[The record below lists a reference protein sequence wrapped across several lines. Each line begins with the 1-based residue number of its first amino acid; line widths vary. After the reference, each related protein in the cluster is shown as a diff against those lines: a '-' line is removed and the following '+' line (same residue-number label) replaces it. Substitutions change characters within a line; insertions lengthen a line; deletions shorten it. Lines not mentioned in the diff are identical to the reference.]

1 MKTPLLSNLQFRL
14 LMFSLVLFFGAIAVW
29 GSFYWQRAAG
39 TGVAGHLGVAFAA
52 ADRDYRLPIESI
64 SADSPLQQY
73 GVQVGDRIVFE
84 HPGDEGRLFTVDDR
98 VGIYLFRKAAN
109 SMAAPEHLR
118 VQPIPKILKQ
128 AEVWQAI
135 TLVQFATSYIALF
148 IIVMLAWK
156 HVSSVPMRIL
166 SIAMLAIVPDTF
178 IPYLPCGPLQ
188 DFLAVFVFPI
198 EVFVGYVYFTYF
210 CLIFPEDRRL
220 WDKTWVRYG
229 FYVYVALFA
238 SYTITYILVRMG
250 WLPFEIREQINL
262 LTWRRSSAVASVL
275 LSLGA
280 LMMSWRAS
288 TGITRQRLAWIGFCM
303 GNIYAIYMFHNLF
316 RIMFEERAVVYFE
329 LFNSSVIFLAYCGLG
344 FALLRNRLFDFSFAL
359 NRFSVYAI
367 ISLGLLTSGVIMQ
380 FVIAPQFVLD
390 ARWKTLL
397 FDFLCGAILIALFR
411 PLQVLAEQ
419 LVRTWLYPKWR
430 VQEEA
435 LQIAVANAANMVG
448 QDNLATHYLNALKA
462 YTSGAKV
469 AIYTC
474 HEGYC
479 NRIAGD
485 LEDAPSKISALGG
498 ELARMLTGR
507 LPQSMQTIANES
519 ALLVPFTHRGQLT
532 GLLLIGNKP
541 DLNQY
546 RPDEVRSIRRAADSL
561 DQDLQAEA
569 QRSHQQILA
578 EKVAAELHAREM
590 AELANEAKSS
600 FLANMSHEIR
610 TPMNA
615 IIGLAYLTLRTDLSP
630 KQRDYLNKIHDAGN
644 ALLGIVNSVLDFS
657 KIEAGKMEVD
667 FSPFSLDD
675 VLNHVNTITAQK
687 AHEKG
692 LHLQIEVPADVPRY
706 LVGDAMR
713 LGQILVNLVNNAIK
727 FTERGNVKLSL
738 ENLNGEAGPSDV
750 PVMLRFA
757 ISDTGI
763 GMTDDQIERL
773 FSAFTQA
780 DSSTSRKFGG
790 TGLGLSISRQLVEL
804 LGGEIS
810 VSSKFGEG
818 SCFEFTVPCN
828 VCTEANLLAI
838 GRAISTSK
846 KHYNDTLVLLV
857 EDNEINQ
864 QIAVE
869 LLDTVGVKV
878 DVASG
883 GQEALD
889 KLNKAPASAYD
900 LILMDLEMPGMDG
913 HQATRLIRAQDRYHQ
928 VPVIAMTAHAMA
940 DVRQRCMDEGMQ
952 DFLPKPVQPN
962 ALFNML
968 ARWLEHKALSV
979 THAAVQ
985 DERVVYDV
993 SAHRPID
1000 FADLRHVDVNQGL
1013 SQMMGKRDLY
1023 LKVLSSFSAGQVQ
1036 TAHHVKQAIERQ
1048 DAEQALML
1056 VHTLKGLA
1064 GSIGAKQVHADA
1076 VQLELS
1082 LHIFKQDRSNQEEV
1096 DAHAER
1102 LHHSLNLVLV
1112 ELQRLLPLEDAS
1124 SLSKSNAD
1132 VSDEVIAKYLSE
1144 LRELLSSYSG
1154 DCAQFYEEHRH
1165 VFMQIVPAVT
1175 LGRID
1180 QHIAQYEFDEVM
1192 MLLDQMA

>member
-1 MKTPLLSNLQFRL
+1 
-14 LMFSLVLFFGAIAVW
+14 MFSLVLFFGSLNIW
-29 GSFYWQRAAG
+29 GSLHWQRAAG
-39 TGVAGHLGVAFAA
+39 PGVAGDLGLVLAS
-52 ADRDYRLPIESI
+52 ADRDYRLPIETI
-64 SADSPLQQY
+64 TTRSPLLPY
-73 GVQVGDRIVFE
+73 GVKPGDRIVFE
-84 HPGDEGRLFTVDDR
+84 HPGDEGRLFAVDDR
-98 VGIYLFRKAAN
+98 IGIYLFRQDHSGKPQ
-109 SMAAPEHLR
+109 PEYLE
-118 VQPIPKILKQ
+118 VQPVPKQLKQ

-135 TLVQFATSYIALF
+135 SLVQFATTYIVLF
-148 IIVMLAWK
+148 IIGMLAWK
-156 HVSSVPMRIL
+156 HAASVPMRVL
-166 SIAMLAIVPDTF
+166 SVAMLAIVPDTF
-178 IPYLPCGPLQ
+178 ISYLPCGPLQ
-188 DFLAVFVFPI
+188 DFLAVYVFPI

-210 CLIFPEDRRL
+210 CLIFPEGRRH
-220 WDKTWVRYG
+220 WDKAWVRYG

-238 SYTITYILVRMG
+238 SYTIAYILVRIG

-262 LTWRRSSAVASVL
+262 LVWRRCSAIASVL

-280 LMMSWRAS
+280 LILSWRAS
-288 TGITRQRLAWIGFCM
+288 AGITRQRLAWIGFCM
-303 GNIYAIYMFHNLF
+303 GNIYTIYMFHNLF

-329 LFNSSVIFLAYCGLG
+329 FFNSFVIFVAYCGLG
-344 FALLRNRLFDFSFAL
+344 FALLRNRLFDFSFAI
-359 NRFSVYAI
+359 NRFSVYLLIAI
-367 ISLGLLTSGVIMQ
+367 GVSLSALAMQ
-380 FVIAPQFVLD
+380 LVIAPLFVLD
-390 ARWKTLL
+390 ARWKTLC
-397 FDFLCGAILIALFR
+397 FDVACGAVLIALFS
-411 PLQVLAEQ
+411 PLQRIAER

-430 VQEEA
+430 AQEEA
-435 LQIAVANAANMVG
+435 LQIAVANAANMIG
-448 QDNLATHYLNALKA
+448 QDELAAHYLQALKA
-462 YTSGAKV
+462 YTGGAKV
-469 AIYTC
+469 VIYTC

-485 LEDAPSKISALGG
+485 LDEAPQKISALGG

-507 LPQSMQTIANES
+507 LPQAMQAIAGES

-541 DLNQY
+541 DFNQY

-615 IIGLAYLTLRTDLSP
+615 IIGLAYLTLRTELTA
-630 KQRDYLNKIHDAGN
+630 KQRDYLDKIHDAGN
-644 ALLGIVNSVLDFS
+644 SLLGIVNSILDFS

-675 VLNHVNTITAQK
+675 VLGHVQTVTVQK

-692 LHLQIEVPADVPRY
+692 LHLEIDLPADVPRY

-727 FTERGNVKLSL
+727 FTERGSVKLSL
-738 ENLNGEAGPSDV
+738 ENLSPDPDQVGL
-750 PVMLRFA
+750 PVLLRFA

-763 GMTDDQIERL
+763 GMTQDQIEKL

-810 VSSKFGEG
+810 VSSTYGAG

-828 VCTEANLLAI
+828 VCTEANLLAM
-838 GRAISTSK
+838 GRSISTSK
-846 KHYNDTLVLLV
+846 NHYANTLVLLV

-869 LLDTVGVKV
+869 LLDTVGIQVE
-878 DVASG
+878 VASG

-889 KLNKAPASAYD
+889 KLTAAAPETYD
-900 LILMDLEMPGMDG
+900 LVLMDLEMPGMDG
-913 HQATRLIRAQDRYHQ
+913 HQATRLIRAQERFHH

-962 ALFNML
+962 ALFTML
-968 ARWLEHKALSV
+968 ARWLEHKAV
-979 THAAVQ
+979 THHTLAVQ
-985 DERVVYDV
+985 EERAVYEV
-993 SAHRPID
+993 SGEKTFD
-1000 FADLRHVDVNQGL
+1000 FANLRHIDANQGL

-1023 LKVLSSFSAGQVQ
+1023 LKVLTNFSSGQAQ
-1036 TAHHVKQAIERQ
+1036 TAHQIKQAIELEEL
-1048 DAEQALML
+1048 DKSLML

-1064 GSIGAKQVHADA
+1064 GSIGAKQVQADA

-1082 LHIFKQDRSNQEEV
+1082 LHLYKQDKENWHEV
-1096 DAHAER
+1096 HLYAER
-1102 LHHSLNLVLV
+1102 LHQSLNQVLL
-1112 ELQRLLPLEDAS
+1112 ELQRFLPLHQTSTPPSARLEDV
-1124 SLSKSNAD
+1124 KQ
-1132 VSDEVIAKYLSE
+1132 ETIAERLAE
-1144 LRELLSSYSG
+1144 LKELLSSYSG
-1154 DCAQFYEEHRH
+1154 ECTQFYEEHRH
-1165 VFMQIVPAVT
+1165 LFMHALSATT

-1180 QHIAQYEFDEVM
+1180 QHIAQYEFDEVIV
-1192 MLLDQMA
+1192 LLEQDARAA